1 MMEFWL
7 TFNNG
12 QEKLRLPVPPSEFE
26 ISQGNINTVVNINDI
41 GEINLIGK
49 GKLATIT
56 ISSFFP
62 AQEYDFCDYTGFP
75 KPYECVAM
83 IEKWRNSGRP
93 IRFIITETLINLAC
107 AIENFSYGEKDGSGD
122 VYFTLELKEY
132 RFVNVQQA
140 ALEQKGYSM
149 PATKRE
155 ITKTIP
161 NTYIVKKNDTLW
173 MIAKK
178 LTGKGENWTIIA
190 KKNNIKDPKKIY
202 PGMKLVI

>member
-1 MMEFWL
+1 MEFWL

-12 QEKLRLPVPPSEFE
+12 TEKLRLPVPPESFE
-26 ISQGNINTVVNINDI
+26 LSVGNNNTTVNIHNI

-107 AIENFSYGEKDGSGD
+107 AIENFNYGEKDGSGD

-155 ITKTIP
+155 TTKTIP
-161 NTYIVKKNDTLW
+161 NTYIVKKGDTLW
-173 MIAKK
+173 IIAKK
-178 LTGKGENWTIIA
+178 LTGKGENYKIIA
-190 KKNNIKDPKKIY
+190 QKNNIRDPNKIY